1 MDQFSRINRLPPYVF
16 NTMDTLKQQITSQG
30 ESVFELGMG
39 NPDQPTPPHIVEAL
53 RAAVLKPDAHRYAA
67 SKGIDG
73 LRKSICDWYGRRF
86 NVDLDPQTEAIATV
100 GSKEGIAHL
109 AMAITDADDTV
120 LVPNP
125 CYPVH
130 HYGFV
135 LAGADVCQIP
145 LVPGVDF
152 FEALHDAIKTAWPK
166 PKVLVLNFPSNPT
179 AQCVDLEFFTK
190 VVAIAKEHN
199 IWIVH
204 DLAYADLVYDG
215 YKAPSILQ
223 VPGAKDIAVE
233 FYTLSKSYNMAG
245 WRVGFM
251 CGNAKLVNALSRIK
265 SYIDY
270 GSFMPIQA
278 AAMAALDGPQDCVND
293 IRDMYQRRRD
303 VMCEGLNAMGWTVT
317 PPKATMFVW
326 ASIPEKFH
334 HLGSLEFS
342 KLLLSEA
349 KVVVSPGVGF
359 GEYGN
364 QFVRI
369 GLVETEER
377 IRQATQ
383 QIEKFLLSDI
393 AMQPTGETVL
403 V

>member
-16 NTMDTLKQQITSQG
+16 STMDALKQQSIARG
-30 ESVFELGMG
+30 ESVFDLGMG
-39 NPDQPTPPHIVEAL
+39 NPDQPTPPHIVEVL
-53 RAAVLKPDAHRYAA
+53 RQAVLAPDAHRYAA

-86 NVDLDPQTEAIATV
+86 DVDLDPQTEAIATV

-109 AMAITDADDTV
+109 AIAITDADDTV

-130 HYGFV
+130 HFGFV
-135 LAGADVCQIP
+135 LANADVCHVP
-145 LVPGVDF
+145 LIPGVDF
-152 FEALHDAIKTAWPK
+152 LEALQESIKEAWPK

-179 AQCVDLEFFTK
+179 AECVDLEFFTK
-190 VVAIAKEHN
+190 IIAIAKEHN
-199 IWIVH
+199 IWVVH

-233 FYTLSKSYNMAG
+233 FFTLSKSYNMAG

-251 CGNAKLVNALSRIK
+251 CGNATLVTALSRIK

-303 VMCEGLNAMGWTVT
+303 VMCSGLNAIGWDVT

-326 ASIPEKFH
+326 APIPAKFH

-342 KLLLSEA
+342 KLLLRET

-369 GLVETEER
+369 GLVETETRIEQAIQS
-377 IRQATQ
+377 IRQFLKSDVAT
-383 QIEKFLLSDI
+383 LSN
-393 AMQPTGETVL
+393 PTMEIV
-403 V
+403 

>member
-16 NTMDTLKQQITSQG
+16 STMDALKQEITATG
-30 ESVFELGMG
+30 VSVWDLGMG
-39 NPDQPTPPHIVEAL
+39 NPDQPAPAHIVDAL
-53 RAAVLKPDAHRYAA
+53 RASVLKPDAHRYAA

-73 LRKSICDWYGRRF
+73 LRRSICEWYGRRF
-86 NVDLDPQTEAIATV
+86 NVDLDPAREAIATV

-109 AMAITDADDTV
+109 AMAITDVDDTV

-130 HYGFV
+130 HFGFV
-135 LAGADVCQIP
+135 LAGADVTPVP

-152 FEALHDAIKTAWPK
+152 IAALQEAIKTAWPK
-166 PKVLVLNFPSNPT
+166 PKVLVINFPSNPT
-179 AQCVDLEFFTK
+179 AQCVDLDFFAEII
-190 VVAIAKEHN
+190 AIAKEHN
-199 IWIVH
+199 IWVIH
-204 DLAYADLVYDG
+204 DLAYADLVFDG
-215 YKAPSILQ
+215 YRAPSILE

-233 FYTLSKSYNMAG
+233 FFTLSKSYNMAG

-251 CGNAKLVNALSRIK
+251 CGNATLVTALSRIK

-270 GSFMPIQA
+270 GSFM
-278 AAMAALDGPQDCVND
+278 

-303 VMCEGLNAMGWTVT
+303 VMCAGLNSIGWDVT

-326 ASIPEKFH
+326 AKIPDKFH
-334 HLGSLEFS
+334 HLGSLEFA
-342 KLLLSEA
+342 KRLLSEA
-349 KVVVSPGVGF
+349 RVVVSPGVGF
-359 GEYGN
+359 GEHGN

-369 GLVETEER
+369 GLVDTEER
-377 IRQATQ
+377 IEQAIQ
-383 QIEKFLLSDI
+383 QIKPFLASDVM
-393 AMQPTGETVL
+393 AQSMRETVF